1 MCKHFISQFKVVQ
14 VHPIFLN
21 PTSESKPHL
30 MEFKHVK
37 KPYCVQI
44 NFYLFILHMQ
54 VITMK
59 MFHIMHTQHNITTI
73 HGFLR
78 GSN

>member
-14 VHPIFLN
+14 VHPVFLN

-37 KPYCVQI
+37 KQYCVQI
-44 NFYLFILHMQ
+44 NLIFFYFAYASNYHEN
-54 VITMK
+54 VS
-59 MFHIMHTQHNITTI
+59 HYAHTT
-73 HGFLR
+73 
-78 GSN
+78 